1 VCVREYEVLG
11 RREIDSRY
19 VPAGGVQRR
28 FEKLKEFCT
37 MCLSVTRGKR
47 RNNNTLDINLKIMT
61 FKYAPK
67 NTARRPSFYSH
78 YLQYILQQ
86 GSLLNLVRRGSELA

>member
-1 VCVREYEVLG
+1 
-11 RREIDSRY
+11 
-19 VPAGGVQRR
+19 
-28 FEKLKEFCT
+28 
-37 MCLSVTRGKR
+37 
-47 RNNNTLDINLKIMT
+47 MT